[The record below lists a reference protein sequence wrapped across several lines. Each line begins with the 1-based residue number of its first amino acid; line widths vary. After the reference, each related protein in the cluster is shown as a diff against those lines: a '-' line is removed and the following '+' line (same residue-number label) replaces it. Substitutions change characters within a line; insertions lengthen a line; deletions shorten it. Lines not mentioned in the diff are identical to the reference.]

1 MNRQISLVLSSIIIL
16 SITVTEGTLSITT
29 NINAAKAEA
38 NTITTAIPHGSVIVQ
53 AGGGNKTLPLSR
65 FLPQEV
71 QIKAGQSVTWYNPS
85 QLADPHTVT
94 FVFDNQSMTGQFS
107 QFGISNST
115 KFNIL
120 RSNPNSQPLIGYG
133 KNGANTIT
141 AVNARVSD
149 PAVIDTL
156 GNVKVMKPNANYT
169 MTGTEKYVNSGW
181 LLPKGQ
187 EKVFPGSSN
196 IFTVTFKKVGK
207 YDYFCM
213 VHPWMVGTV
222 IVK

>member
-1 MNRQISLVLSSIIIL
+1 M
-16 SITVTEGTLSITT
+16 TKGTLGITT
-29 NINAAKAEA
+29 NMNAAKAET
-38 NTITTAIPHGSVIVQ
+38 NTITTAIPPGSIIVQ
-53 AGGGNKTLPLSR
+53 AGGGNKTIPLSR

-85 QLADPHTVT
+85 QLPDPHTVT
-94 FVFDNQSMTGQFS
+94 FVFDNQSMTGQFA
-107 QFGISNST
+107 QFGVSNST
-115 KFNIL
+115 KFKPL
-120 RSNPNSQPLIGYG
+120 HSSPNSQPLIGHG
-133 KNGANTIT
+133 KNGTNTIT

-149 PAVIDTL
+149 PSVIDTF

-169 MTGTEKYVNSGW
+169 ITGTEKYVNSGW

-196 IFTVTFKKVGK
+196 TFTVTFKKVGR

-213 VHPWMVGTV
+213 VHPWMVGIV